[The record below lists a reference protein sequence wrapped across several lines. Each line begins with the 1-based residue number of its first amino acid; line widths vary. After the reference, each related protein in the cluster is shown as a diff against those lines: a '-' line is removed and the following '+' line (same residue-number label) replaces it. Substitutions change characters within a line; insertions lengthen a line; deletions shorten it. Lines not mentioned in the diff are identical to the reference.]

1 MRYAVLGFLAVLMG
15 CQRPSVPAA
24 PATAETGELPAAPV
38 RRGSDFASTTAAGQP
53 FTLSSLRGRYVLLDF
68 WASGCVPC
76 QVETA
81 SLRKLHGQFHSRG
94 LDIVRV
100 SLDEDPA
107 RWHEAVAADT
117 MAWLHVSDGRGRRSA
132 AARAYRVRTLPYSVL
147 LSPEGQVLAT
157 NLYGRAMGQKISGYI
172 PLD

>member
-1 MRYAVLGFLAVLMG
+1 MRCAVVGLCVLLTA
-15 CQRPSVPAA
+15 CQRPSGPAA
-24 PATAETGELPAAPV
+24 TTSLGAGELPAASV
-38 RRGSDFASTTAAGQP
+38 RRAPDFTLPTAAGQP

-76 QVETA
+76 QAET
-81 SLRKLHGQFHSRG
+81 SNLRKLHGQFYSRG
-94 LDIVRV
+94 LEIVRV

-107 RWHEAVAADT
+107 RWHDAVAADT
-117 MAWLHVSDGRGRRSA
+117 MAWLHVSDLRGRRSA

-157 NLYGRAMGQKISGYI
+157 DLHGRAMGQKISGYI